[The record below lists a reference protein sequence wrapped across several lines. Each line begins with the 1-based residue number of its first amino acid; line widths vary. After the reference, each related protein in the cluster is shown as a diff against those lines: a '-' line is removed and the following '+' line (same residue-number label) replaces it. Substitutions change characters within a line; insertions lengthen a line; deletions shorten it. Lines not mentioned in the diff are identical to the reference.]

1 VTLNTGLELY
11 VVKRFIAGKGKA
23 MRKSKGLMLV
33 KIKAQQIKMYELR
46 IRKLEKRLDE
56 KDDRIDR
63 LLRA

>member
-1 VTLNTGLELY
+1 
-11 VVKRFIAGKGKA
+11 
-23 MRKSKGLMLV
+23 MLV